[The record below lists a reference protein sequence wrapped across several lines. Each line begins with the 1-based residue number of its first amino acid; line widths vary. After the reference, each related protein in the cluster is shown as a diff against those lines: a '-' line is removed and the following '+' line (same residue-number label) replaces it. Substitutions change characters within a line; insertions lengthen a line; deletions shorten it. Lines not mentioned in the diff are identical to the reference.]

1 MCEVQGKWPHHTRSI
16 HKVIFSLTRSLS
28 FPLGGY
34 IYRQVPLGPKAAAA
48 VKKNKRMGVSQDKVM
63 KEVSNKEK
71 RQEQLER
78 QAKKAEEAL
87 KKAKEAIEEN
97 ERDLK
102 RLKSNVEPGDNVNG
116 ESL

>member
-1 MCEVQGKWPHHTRSI
+1 MEKI
-16 HKVIFSLTRSLS
+16 
-28 FPLGGY
+28 
-34 IYRQVPLGPKAAAA
+34 
-48 VKKNKRMGVSQDKVM
+48 
-63 KEVSNKEK
+63 SNKEK

-102 RLKSNVEPGDNVNG
+102 RLKSNAEPGDDVNG